1 LNPNYQSHLTITQSI
16 LGFAAYARANEL
28 NVGIREA
35 QEALTIASTGLISD
49 KEIFRYALKSVFCSS
64 EENVLLFD
72 QLFTD
77 YWGLSKASFTHK
89 ITMKNQTNLQK
100 QTQRS
105 LVLMGK
111 GDNKDGKEEE
121 GKNMW
126 GANAT
131 EQLRKTDFSKLSEM
145 DSEYL
150 EKLAMQLW
158 KQMSRR
164 LKKRLKNSVTKG
176 RIDIRQT
183 IRNNIGSGGAMLEL
197 KFKNKKPAKNRL
209 VILLDVSGSMD
220 KYSFFL
226 LRFILALRS
235 HFQKIEAFLFS
246 TKLIRI
252 TEFLK
257 IKNLEHVL
265 TVLSSNTDHWSSGT
279 KIGDC
284 LKTFNDDF
292 CKRALQGRSMTIV
305 LSDGLDTG
313 EPELLAQELKK
324 IKRRTRKLIWLNPL
338 KGMTGYQPLARG
350 MNAALPEIDV
360 FRSAHSLDSILE
372 LENFLADV

>member
-1 LNPNYQSHLTITQSI
+1 VNPNYQSYETLTQSI
-16 LGFAAYARANEL
+16 LGFAEYARANEL

-35 QEALTIASTGLISD
+35 QEALTIASRGLMSD
-49 KEIFRYALKSVFCSS
+49 KEVFRYALKSVFCSS
-64 EENVLLFD
+64 EENVILFD

-77 YWGLSKASFTHK
+77 YWGLPKASFTHK

-105 LVLMGK
+105 LVLIGK

-121 GKNMW
+121 GKNMS

-150 EKLAMQLW
+150 EKLAMNLW

-257 IKNLEHVL
+257 IKNLDHIL
-265 TVLSSNTDHWSSGT
+265 AQLSSNTDHWSSGT

-284 LKTFNDDF
+284 LKTFNDDY
-292 CKRALQGRSMTIV
+292 CKKALQGRSMTIV

-313 EPELLAQELKK
+313 EPELLANELSR

-338 KGMTGYQPLARG
+338 KGMDGYQPLARG
-350 MNAALPEIDV
+350 MSAALPQIDV